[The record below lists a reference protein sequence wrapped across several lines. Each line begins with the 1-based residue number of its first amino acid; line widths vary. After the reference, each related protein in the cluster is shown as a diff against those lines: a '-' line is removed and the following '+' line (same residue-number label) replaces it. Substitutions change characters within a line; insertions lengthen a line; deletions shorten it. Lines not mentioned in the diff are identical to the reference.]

1 MHAFLQDLRYA
12 LRQVRKNPLFTMI
25 VVVTLGL
32 GIGASTAIFS
42 VVHAVLLA
50 PLPYRDVDRLV
61 MIWGSNPS
69 KGDREFPLSG
79 GDFTD
84 WKQKNDVFE
93 DIAPSYDDAKTLT
106 GAGDPKLV
114 FGYATSP
121 NYFRILDVAPKMG
134 RTFTNEEAQS
144 GAKVVVLSDKIWR
157 TTFRADPQIL
167 GKSITLDSTP
177 YAVVGVMPSA
187 FDFPPSTELWMP
199 LSISPAASVDYDPSH
214 RYLRVLGRLKP
225 GVSVAQAQIRM
236 NALENQIA
244 AQHPDTDAGNETW
257 VEPLRHQ
264 LAGDIRGPLLAL
276 SGAVALVL
284 FIACVN
290 IAGLLLARAASRRTE
305 VSVRIA
311 LGGSRWRLLQQFLS
325 EGFLFSLLGGGLGVL
340 LAVWCTHFLLAIFP
354 NGVANLSIPK
364 VEAIPIDAPVL
375 WFALGTTLVTALL
388 FGAIPVL
395 QSADVSG
402 NDALKEA
409 GRGLTVN
416 SRSARLRRILV
427 TAEIALSLVLLLG
440 GGLMVQSFQRA
451 YRVDL
456 GFRPE
461 KLLGL
466 EVFLPRNRYPES
478 EPQRRTGFVDEVVN
492 RLSQLPGVQSVAAAN
507 YLPLTGFWGTTDFG
521 IEGQPSGKGAPK
533 PFADNR
539 LITPGYFST
548 MGIPLLSG
556 RAFTEMD
563 RPGSEK
569 VAIVNA
575 ALAKRYFGRVDPI
588 GKVLE
593 TEESGKIDRW
603 RVVGVVSDVKA
614 FGPEEDAH
622 ADFYRPLEQLPF
634 PFLGFAVRTAGD
646 PAALLKPAEQ
656 VVWDIDK
663 DQPVFDAI
671 PIGKLANQ
679 AVALRRVSTILLG
692 SFAVL
697 ALVLAAI
704 GLYGLMA
711 FSVVQRTHEIGLRMA
726 LGARRADVLRLVVL
740 QAFWLVLTGEGA
752 GLAAAMIL
760 THAASSLLFG
770 VSSSDPLTIAGAIGL
785 LTLVALTAA
794 YVPARRAAKVDP
806 MVVLRYE

>member
-1 MHAFLQDLRYA
+1 
-12 LRQVRKNPLFTMI
+12 
-25 VVVTLGL
+25 
-32 GIGASTAIFS
+32 
-42 VVHAVLLA
+42 
-50 PLPYRDVDRLV
+50 
-61 MIWGSNPS
+61 
-69 KGDREFPLSG
+69 
-79 GDFTD
+79 
-84 WKQKNDVFE
+84 
-93 DIAPSYDDAKTLT
+93 
-106 GAGDPKLV
+106 
-114 FGYATSP
+114 
-121 NYFRILDVAPKMG
+121 
-134 RTFTNEEAQS
+134 
-144 GAKVVVLSDKIWR
+144 
-157 TTFRADPQIL
+157 
-167 GKSITLDSTP
+167 
-177 YAVVGVMPSA
+177 
-187 FDFPPSTELWMP
+187 
-199 LSISPAASVDYDPSH
+199 
-214 RYLRVLGRLKP
+214 
-225 GVSVAQAQIRM
+225 
-236 NALENQIA
+236 
-244 AQHPDTDAGNETW
+244 
-257 VEPLRHQ
+257 
-264 LAGDIRGPLLAL
+264 
-276 SGAVALVL
+276 
-284 FIACVN
+284 
-290 IAGLLLARAASRRTE
+290 
-305 VSVRIA
+305 
-311 LGGSRWRLLQQFLS
+311 
-325 EGFLFSLLGGGLGVL
+325 
-340 LAVWCTHFLLAIFP
+340 
-354 NGVANLSIPK
+354 
-364 VEAIPIDAPVL
+364 
-375 WFALGTTLVTALL
+375 
-388 FGAIPVL
+388 
-395 QSADVSG
+395 
-402 NDALKEA
+402 
-409 GRGLTVN
+409 
-416 SRSARLRRILV
+416 
-427 TAEIALSLVLLLG
+427 
-440 GGLMVQSFQRA
+440 
-451 YRVDL
+451 VDL

-478 EPQRRTGFVDEVVN
+478 EPQRRTGFVNEVVN
-492 RLSQLPGVQSVAAAN
+492 RLGQLPGVRSVAAAN

-646 PAALLKPAEQ
+646 PTALLKPAEQ

-760 THAASSLLFG
+760 THAASGLLFG

-794 YVPARRAAKVDP
+794 YIPARRAAKVDP
-806 MVVLRYE
+806 MVALRYE